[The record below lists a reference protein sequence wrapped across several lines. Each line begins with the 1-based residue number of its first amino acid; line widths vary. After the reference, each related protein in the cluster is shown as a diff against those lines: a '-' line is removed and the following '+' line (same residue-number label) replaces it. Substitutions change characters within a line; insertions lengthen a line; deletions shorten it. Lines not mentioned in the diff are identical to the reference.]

1 MADALRLSLQ
11 LAATAAQEDAAAE
24 PKPPIGGP
32 IGDRMI
38 TVTLFH
44 KAGCTVAPGMSD
56 VAMSVMHCWRVVLPS
71 VPPSRTPVNK
81 AASG

>member
-11 LAATAAQEDAAAE
+11 LAATAVQEDAAAE

-32 IGDRMI
+32 IGY
-38 TVTLFH
+38 LH

-71 VPPSRTPVNK
+71 VPPSRTPVDK
-81 AASG
+81 TASG